1 MEALMTTQDNTMTAS
16 QGGRIAEV
24 IDMFAAQADC
34 KESSRRTYRRNIK
47 TFFAWVDET
56 GRRVEALTRADIIAF
71 KQSLIPE
78 YGADKSTLTAAAYLT
93 AVKLFYKWAEGV
105 KLYPNIANGVK
116 LPKRYNRFEKEPLTA
131 AQAKRLV
138 SEVSAGESLRD
149 EAIINIMLRCGLRC
163 SEVVRAN
170 IEDLQQTA
178 GRTILNIKGK
188 GRDSK
193 DSFVIISDKCAASLR
208 AYLATRKDETPKA
221 PLFVCNSN
229 RNEGGRLTTRSVSRI
244 AKEHLKAIGLDGRAY
259 TAHSLRHSTACLLLG
274 AGVPQDMVQ
283 KTLRH
288 ANPAT
293 TQAYTYHLDK
303 QRRLEMAVETKLD
316 DII

>member
-1 MEALMTTQDNTMTAS
+1 MTTQDNTMTAS
-16 QGGRIAEV
+16 QGVRIAEV

-71 KQSLIPE
+71 KESLIPE

-149 EAIINIMLRCGLRC
+149 EAIINLMLRTALRC
-163 SEVVRAN
+163 TEVVNAN
-170 IEDLQQTA
+170 VGDFRQEA
-178 GRTILNIKGK
+178 GRNVLYIKGK

-193 DSFVIISDKCAASLR
+193 DNLVIISDKCAAYLR
-208 AYLATRKDETPKA
+208 AYLATRKDASPAA

-244 AKEHLKAIGLDGRAY
+244 AKEHLKAIGLGGRAY

>member
-1 MEALMTTQDNTMTAS
+1 MEALIPQENAMTAS

-47 TFFAWVDET
+47 TFFAWVEAS
-56 GRRVEALTRADIIAF
+56 GRRIDALTRADIIAF
-71 KQSLIPE
+71 KENLIAE
-78 YGADKSTLTAAAYLT
+78 DGADKSTLTAAAYLT

-105 KLYPNIANGVK
+105 KLYPNIADGVK
-116 LPKRYNRFEKEPLTA
+116 LPKRYSRFEKEPLTA
-131 AQAKRLV
+131 EQAQRLV

-149 EAIINIMLRCGLRC
+149 EAIINLMLRTALRC
-163 SEVVRAN
+163 TEVVSAN
-170 IEDLQQTA
+170 VGDFKQEA
-178 GRTILNIKGK
+178 GRNVLYIKGK

-193 DSFVIISDKCAASLR
+193 DNLVIISDKCASYLR
-208 AYLATRKDETPKA
+208 AYLATRKDASPAA
-221 PLFVCNSN
+221 PLFTCNSN

-244 AKEHLKAIGLDGRAY
+244 AKGHLKAIGLDGRAY

-274 AGVPQDMVQ
+274 AGVSMDMVQ

-303 QRRLEMAVETKLD
+303 QRRLAMAVESKLD